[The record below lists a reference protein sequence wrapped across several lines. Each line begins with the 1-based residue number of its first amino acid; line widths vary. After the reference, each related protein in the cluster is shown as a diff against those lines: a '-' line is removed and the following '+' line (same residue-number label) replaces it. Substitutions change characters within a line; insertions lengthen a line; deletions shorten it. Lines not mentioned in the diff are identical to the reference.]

1 MLDGLESHPA
11 GDRDPE
17 PTGPYQAELAQAGC
31 PSCGRGERWHVTGPT
46 KVDSGPLGFNEEE
59 ALHQANEM
67 NAVYR
72 KIQLLLS
79 QPNG

>member
-1 MLDGLESHPA
+1 M
-11 GDRDPE
+11 
-17 PTGPYQAELAQAGC
+17 
-31 PSCGRGERWHVTGPT
+31 TGPT